1 MWDLRQ
7 HLLAGG
13 IESPARERL
22 AAPDLTESF
31 RDHPG
36 DREVPPE
43 ATVAEARRLFAS
55 GETLRLSMILE
66 ARGSLRGDI
75 SERHD

>member
-43 ATVAEARRLFAS
+43 ATVAEARRLRHAKAPES
-55 GETLRLSMILE
+55 ALCAGER
-66 ARGSLRGDI
+66 SLTA
-75 SERHD
+75 